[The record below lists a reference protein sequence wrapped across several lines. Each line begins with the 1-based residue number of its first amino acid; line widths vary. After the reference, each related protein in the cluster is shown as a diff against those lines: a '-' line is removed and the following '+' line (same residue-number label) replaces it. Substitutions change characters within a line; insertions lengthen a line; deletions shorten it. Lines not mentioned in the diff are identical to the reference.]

1 MAALT
6 EPPRFETKVEARDI
20 RIPPSQRGR
29 AGNPV
34 CGRAELMG
42 PNGWAAFTTVAHLNQ
57 RALWR
62 DQFANRIYCREES
75 SVAMLPMHGT
85 PRADLRRCAWPF
97 GSARRAPAPPE
108 ELQHASPADPPSQG
122 HSKHRPT
129 AQRDDFA
136 AGPFHRHPGVAEC
149 LLRGTDLDKGA
160 DREEHDEPD
169 EDVQRDNPVI
179 CHRLFGFS
187 CSTFIAPNV
196 PRRGATERTR

>member
-1 MAALT
+1 
-6 EPPRFETKVEARDI
+6 
-20 RIPPSQRGR
+20 
-29 AGNPV
+29 
-34 CGRAELMG
+34 
-42 PNGWAAFTTVAHLNQ
+42 
-57 RALWR
+57 
-62 DQFANRIYCREES
+62 S

-97 GSARRAPAPPE
+97 GTARRAPAPPE

-136 AGPFHRHPGVAEC
+136 TGPFHRHPGVAEC

-169 EDVQRDNPVI
+169 EAVQRDNPVI
-179 CHRLFGFS
+179 CHRRSKFLAMLWNALWFKRNEPLKKHHSFLVGVRVGS
-187 CSTFIAPNV
+187 SLSAGPQPLKKIA
-196 PRRGATERTR
+196 TQ

>member
-129 AQRDDFA
+129 AQRDDLPPGPSTDIQVLPSVCFA
-136 AGPFHRHPGVAEC
+136 GLISTKAPIAKNTTSPTRM
-149 LLRGTDLDKGA
+149 
-160 DREEHDEPD
+160 
-169 EDVQRDNPVI
+169 
-179 CHRLFGFS
+179 
-187 CSTFIAPNV
+187 CS
-196 PRRGATERTR
+196 ATTQ

>member
-57 RALWR
+57 RAFWEAK
-62 DQFANRIYCREES
+62 FATGFCCREES
-75 SVAMLPMHGT
+75 AVAMLPMHGP
-85 PRADLRRCAWPF
+85 PRAALRRCAWPF
-97 GSARRAPAPPE
+97 GPARRARAPQE
-108 ELQHASPADPPSQG
+108 ELQPASPADPPSQG

-136 AGPFHRHPGVAEC
+136 
-149 LLRGTDLDKGA
+149 
-160 DREEHDEPD
+160 
-169 EDVQRDNPVI
+169 
-179 CHRLFGFS
+179 
-187 CSTFIAPNV
+187 
-196 PRRGATERTR
+196 